1 MAPLKVKFKRKVN
14 YLSHCFP
21 MLVGVV
27 ITFPSHADE
36 MDTLQFLA
44 SESRTYDNNLFKRS
58 TNEVSDQITR
68 TTIGVRLDKSYSLQ
82 RFKVDLRFIDNKYNE
97 SDYLDFQAKNY
108 SASWLWALSPNL
120 TGTIASERTQ
130 SLNSFTDF
138 RASLQKNVRT
148 MTNNIV
154 NLQYSPHDV
163 WALIL
168 GVSEYNVANSAP
180 FTAITDFD
188 SVAADY
194 GLKYQFPS
202 GSNLKLLAH
211 NRRGEYKNRP
221 LNPLLSFDN
230 GYDENEYELNFS
242 LTEQNHH
249 NLFVKL
255 GHVSRDYDNFTVR
268 NYDSYIANVSYDIRL
283 TGKLKTAVNYSRSI
297 SPFETSNTTY
307 SLSDSFAGRLIY
319 DISSKIK
326 TGVNLSYAER
336 DFGGRAVFNTSGRSD
351 KEFSF
356 DTYISWDPLQNL
368 GFKLNRVQSSRN
380 STISAFDYDD
390 VLTTI
395 SVELKI

>member
-1 MAPLKVKFKRKVN
+1 MKCLLQLFPILIGVSAT
-14 YLSHCFP
+14 LS
-21 MLVGVV
+21 GY
-27 ITFPSHADE
+27 ADE
-36 MDTLQFLA
+36 LDTLQFLVG
-44 SESRTYDNNLFKRS
+44 ESKTFDNNLFKRRA
-58 TNEVSDQITR
+58 NEVSDQITK
-68 TTIGVRLDKSYSLQ
+68 TTIGFRLDKAYSLQ
-82 RFKVDLRFIDNKYNE
+82 RFKVDLRYIDNKYNE

-108 SASWLWALSPNL
+108 SATWFWSLSPSL
-120 TGTIASERTQ
+120 TGTIASDRTQ

-163 WALIL
+163 WAVIL
-168 GVSEYNVANSAP
+168 GVSEYNVSNSAP

-221 LNPLLSFDN
+221 LNSLLSFDN

-249 NLFVKL
+249 NLFIKL
-255 GHVSRDYDNFTVR
+255 GHVSRDFDNFTVR
-268 NYDSYIANVSYDIRL
+268 NYSSYVANVSYDIRL
-283 TGKLKTAVNYSRSI
+283 TGKLKSAVSYSRSI

-307 SLSDSFAGRLIY
+307 SLSDSFAGRLAF
-319 DISSKIK
+319 DISSKVK

-336 DFGGRAVFNTSGRSD
+336 DFGGRAVFDSSGRLD
-351 KEFSF
+351 KEFSV

-390 VLTTI
+390 VLTAI